1 MALVCDI
8 PGRNLTV
15 ARGDFP
21 DAARDIDPA
30 SVTGPQNAVL
40 AAGCFWCVEAVF
52 RELDGVIDVVNGYS
66 GDSAATADYKTV
78 CAGDTNHAEVVS
90 IDYDPRKI
98 SYGELLKVFF
108 SVAHDPTQ
116 KDRQG
121 NDVGRQYRSAVFYA
135 DAAQK
140 EVAEAYIAQLQTAG
154 VFSAPIVTEV
164 VPLEAFHRA
173 EQYHQNYA
181 AQHPEQPYIAAVAI
195 PKVVKVRKQF
205 ADRLK
210 KETSR

>member
-8 PGRNLTV
+8 PGLNLAV
-15 ARGDFP
+15 PRGAFP
-21 DAARDIDPA
+21 DPARDIDPA
-30 SVTGPQNAVL
+30 SISGPQNAVL
-40 AAGCFWCVEAVF
+40 AAGCFWCAEAVF
-52 RELDGVIDVVNGYS
+52 RELDGVLDVVNGYS

-78 CAGDTNHAEVVS
+78 CAGQTNHAEVVS
-90 IDYDPRKI
+90 IDYDPARI
-98 SYGELLKVFF
+98 SYGQLLKVFF

-121 NDVGRQYRSAVFYA
+121 NDIGRQYRSAVFYA

-140 EVAEAYIAQLQTAG
+140 EVAESYIAQLSAAG
-154 VFSAPIVTEV
+154 VYSEPIVTDV
-164 VPLEAFHRA
+164 VPLEAFHRG

-181 AQHPEQPYIAAVAI
+181 ALHPEQPYIAAVAI

-210 KETSR
+210 KEPS

>member
-1 MALVCDI
+1 M
-8 PGRNLTV
+8 
-15 ARGDFP
+15 
-21 DAARDIDPA
+21 
-30 SVTGPQNAVL
+30 
-40 AAGCFWCVEAVF
+40 
-52 RELDGVIDVVNGYS
+52 
-66 GDSAATADYKTV
+66 
-78 CAGDTNHAEVVS
+78 
-90 IDYDPRKI
+90 
-98 SYGELLKVFF
+98 FF

-140 EVAEAYIAQLQTAG
+140 EVAEAYIAQLQAAG
-154 VFSAPIVTEV
+154 VFAAPIVTEV
-164 VPLEAFHRA
+164 VPLEAFHCA

-181 AQHPEQPYIAAVAI
+181 ALHPEQPYIAAVAI

-210 KETSR
+210 KETAR

>member
-8 PGRNLTV
+8 PGLNLAV
-15 ARGDFP
+15 PRGAFP
-21 DAARDIDPA
+21 DPARDIDPA
-30 SVTGPQNAVL
+30 SVSGPQNAVL

-52 RELDGVIDVVNGYS
+52 RELDGVLDVVNGYS
-66 GDSAATADYKTV
+66 GDSAATADYTTV
-78 CAGDTNHAEVVS
+78 CAGQTNHAEVVS
-90 IDYDPRKI
+90 IDYDPARI
-98 SYGELLKVFF
+98 SYGQLLKVFF

-121 NDVGRQYRSAVFYA
+121 NDIGRQYRSAVFYA
-135 DAAQK
+135 DAAQQ
-140 EVAEAYIAQLQTAG
+140 EVAESYIAQLSAAG
-154 VFSAPIVTEV
+154 VYSAPIVTDV

-181 AQHPEQPYIAAVAI
+181 ALHPEQPYIAAVAI

-210 KETSR
+210 KEPS